1 MDFVSDKLA
10 DGRSFRILTAVDQFT
25 RECVGLEADRCIT
38 GMKVVPALEKGRG
51 EREAVSV
58 APSKPLSEVSV
69 HTQYQ
74 RRHSCSSESCW
85 QTCCLSSIPRVEAGL
100 PVAVLGTVSPF
111 R

>member
-51 EREAVSV
+51 EREAARPMRVLLMEHDQASCAPRRPLANRWWLCGV
-58 APSKPLSEVSV
+58 A
-69 HTQYQ
+69 T
-74 RRHSCSSESCW
+74 
-85 QTCCLSSIPRVEAGL
+85 
-100 PVAVLGTVSPF
+100 
-111 R
+111 